1 MIHKKKIMLLLLT
14 SLITLSGCDYSKA
27 ENKDGFFYNTF
38 AAPMDHLLHW
48 LGSIFDNNYGL
59 AIIAI
64 VLIVRIIMLPF
75 MLSQSKNGH
84 LMRKKMGIVK
94 PEMTKIQ
101 DKIKNANTQE
111 EKMAANQEM
120 MDKYKAYGMN
130 PMKTM
135 LGCLPL
141 LVQMPVLYGLYVSL
155 KWPSSGGLT
164 DHAHFLW
171 FNLTQP
177 DIWITII
184 AGILYIIQPLIN
196 LENMP
201 KEQRSIGYLMTIISP
216 IFIIYISITSASALG
231 LYWTINAAFLI
242 VQMFFSNKY
251 YSKLATEEANQLEKK
266 IQSNHTQNNE
276 SKRTLSENS

>member
-1 MIHKKKIMLLLLT
+1 MIHKKLMVFL
-14 SLITLSGCDYSKA
+14 LITLVILSGCDYSKA
-27 ENKDGFFYNTF
+27 ENRNSFFYNTF
-38 AAPMDHLLHW
+38 ALPMDHLLHW
-48 LGSIFDNNYGL
+48 LGSVFDNNYGL

-64 VLIVRIIMLPF
+64 VLIVRLIMLPF
-75 MLSQSKNGH
+75 ILAQTKNGQF
-84 LMRKKMGIVK
+84 MRKKMDIVK

-101 DKIKNANTQE
+101 EKIKNANTQE
-111 EKMAANQEM
+111 EKIAINQEM
-120 MDKYKAYGMN
+120 MKKYKEYGMN

-141 LVQMPVLYGLYVSL
+141 LIQAPILFGLYVSL

-164 DHAHFLW
+164 EHANFLW

-184 AGILYIIQPLIN
+184 AGILYIIQSLIN
-196 LENMP
+196 IENMP
-201 KEQRSIGYLMTIISP
+201 KEQRSMGYLMAIISP

-242 VQMFFSNKY
+242 IQMFFSNKY
-251 YSKLATEEANQLEKK
+251 YSKLAKQEANKLEEQLK
-266 IQSNHTQNNE
+266 
-276 SKRTLSENS
+276 NSST

>member
-1 MIHKKKIMLLLLT
+1 MIHRKKLITLLLL
-14 SLITLSGCDYSKA
+14 SFTLLSACDYSKS
-27 ENKDGFFYNTF
+27 ENRNGFFYNTF

-75 MLSQSKNGH
+75 MLAQSKNGH
-84 LMRKKMGIVK
+84 LMRKKMEIVK
-94 PEMTKIQ
+94 PELTKIQ
-101 DKIKNANTQE
+101 EKIKAANTQE

-120 MDKYKAYGMN
+120 INKYKEYNMN
-130 PMKTM
+130 PIKTM

-141 LVQMPVLYGLYVSL
+141 LIQMPILFGLYVSL

-164 DHAHFLW
+164 EHTAFLW

-177 DIWITII
+177 DIWISII

-196 LENMP
+196 MENMP
-201 KEQRSIGYLMTIISP
+201 KEQRSMGYIMAIISP

-242 VQMFFSNKY
+242 IQMFFSNRY
-251 YSKLATEEANQLEKK
+251 YSRLATKEANQLKRKVE
-266 IQSNHTQNNE
+266 NN
-276 SKRTLSENS
+276 KLATKYT

>member
-1 MIHKKKIMLLLLT
+1 MIYRKNIISLALIALL
-14 SLITLSGCDYSKA
+14 TLSGCDYSNP
-27 ENKDGFFYNTF
+27 ENKNGFFYNTF

-75 MLSQSKNGH
+75 MLAQSKNGN
-84 LMRKKMGIVK
+84 LMRKKMEIVK
-94 PEMTKIQ
+94 PELTKIQ
-101 DKIKNANTQE
+101 EKIKKANTQE

-120 MDKYKAYGMN
+120 MNKYKEYNMN

-141 LVQMPVLYGLYVSL
+141 LIQMPVLFGLYVSL

-164 DHAHFLW
+164 EHADFLW
-171 FNLTQP
+171 FNLTHP

-184 AGILYIIQPLIN
+184 AGILYIIQPLVN

-201 KEQRSIGYLMTIISP
+201 KEQRSMGYMMAVISP

-242 VQMFFSNKY
+242 IQMFFSNRY
-251 YSKLATEEANQLEKK
+251 YSRLATKEANQLKRKVE
-266 IQSNHTQNNE
+266 NN
-276 SKRTLSENS
+276 KLATKYT

>member
-1 MIHKKKIMLLLLT
+1 MIYRKNIIALALIA
-14 SLITLSGCDYSKA
+14 LITLSGCDYSNP
-27 ENKDGFFYNTF
+27 ENKNGFFYNTF

-48 LGSIFDNNYGL
+48 LGSTFAGNYGL

-75 MLSQSKNGH
+75 MLAQSKNGH
-84 LMRKKMGIVK
+84 LMREKMEIVK
-94 PEMTKIQ
+94 PELTKIQ
-101 DKIKNANTQE
+101 EKIKKANTQE
-111 EKMAANQEM
+111 EKIAANQEM
-120 MDKYKAYGMN
+120 MNKYKEYNMN

-141 LVQMPVLYGLYVSL
+141 LIQMPVLFGLYVSL

-164 DHAHFLW
+164 EHADFLW
-171 FNLTQP
+171 FNLTHP

-184 AGILYIIQPLIN
+184 AGILYIIQPLVN

-201 KEQRSIGYLMTIISP
+201 KEQRSMGYMMAIISP
-216 IFIIYISITSASALG
+216 MFIIYISITSASALG

-242 VQMFFSNKY
+242 VQMFFSNRY
-251 YSKLATEEANQLEKK
+251 YSKLATKEANQLKRKVE
-266 IQSNHTQNNE
+266 NN
-276 SKRTLSENS
+276 KLATKYT

>member
-1 MIHKKKIMLLLLT
+1 LIYRKKIISLALIALL
-14 SLITLSGCDYSKA
+14 TLSGCDYSNP
-27 ENKDGFFYNTF
+27 ENKNGFFYNTF

-75 MLSQSKNGH
+75 MLAQSKNGN
-84 LMRKKMGIVK
+84 LMRKKMEIVK
-94 PEMTKIQ
+94 PELTKIQ
-101 DKIKNANTQE
+101 EKIKKANTQE
-111 EKMAANQEM
+111 EKKMAANQEM
-120 MDKYKAYGMN
+120 MNKYKEYNMN

-135 LGCLPL
+135 LGCLPYL
-141 LVQMPVLYGLYVSL
+141 LIQMPVLFGLYVSL

-164 DHAHFLW
+164 EHADFLW
-171 FNLTQP
+171 FNLTHP

-184 AGILYIIQPLIN
+184 AGILYIIQPLVN

-201 KEQRSIGYLMTIISP
+201 KEQRSMGYMMAVISP

-231 LYWTINAAFLI
+231 LYWTINAAFSI
-242 VQMFFSNKY
+242 IQMFFSNRY
-251 YSKLATEEANQLEKK
+251 YSRLATKEANQLKRKVE
-266 IQSNHTQNNE
+266 NN
-276 SKRTLSENS
+276 KLATKYT

>member
-1 MIHKKKIMLLLLT
+1 MKHRKNILALV
-14 SLITLSGCDYSKA
+14 LITLIILSGCDYSKP
-27 ENKDGFFYNTF
+27 ENKNGFFYDTF
-38 AAPMDHLLHW
+38 AVPMDHLLHW

-75 MLSQSKNGH
+75 MLAQSKNGH
-84 LMRKKMGIVK
+84 FMRKKMEIIK
-94 PEMTKIQ
+94 PEMGEIQ
-101 DKIKNANTQE
+101 EKIKNANTQE

-120 MDKYKAYGMN
+120 MNKYKEYNMN

-141 LVQMPVLYGLYVSL
+141 LVQMPILFGLYVSL

-164 DHAHFLW
+164 EHANFLW
-171 FNLTQP
+171 FNLTHP

-184 AGILYIIQPLIN
+184 AGILYIIQPLVN

-201 KEQRSIGYLMTIISP
+201 KEQRSMGYMMAVISP

-242 VQMFFSNKY
+242 IQMFFSNRY
-251 YSKLATEEANQLEKK
+251 YSKLATKEANQLKRK
-266 IQSNHTQNNE
+266 IENNKSMAE
-276 SKRTLSENS
+276 CI

>member
-1 MIHKKKIMLLLLT
+1 LL
-14 SLITLSGCDYSKA
+14 SACDYSKS
-27 ENKDGFFYNTF
+27 ENRNGFFYNTF

-75 MLSQSKNGH
+75 MLAQSKNGH
-84 LMRKKMGIVK
+84 LMRKKMEIVK
-94 PEMTKIQ
+94 PELTKIQ
-101 DKIKNANTQE
+101 EKIKAANTQE

-120 MDKYKAYGMN
+120 INKYKEYNMN
-130 PMKTM
+130 PIKTM

-141 LVQMPVLYGLYVSL
+141 LIQMPILFGLYVSL

-164 DHAHFLW
+164 EHTAFLW

-177 DIWITII
+177 DIWISII

-196 LENMP
+196 MENMP
-201 KEQRSIGYLMTIISP
+201 KEQRSMGYIMAIISP

-242 VQMFFSNKY
+242 IQMFFSNRY
-251 YSKLATEEANQLEKK
+251 YSQLATKEANQL
-266 IQSNHTQNNE
+266 
-276 SKRTLSENS
+276 KR

>member
-1 MIHKKKIMLLLLT
+1 MKHRKNILALV
-14 SLITLSGCDYSKA
+14 LITLIILSGCDYSKP
-27 ENKDGFFYNTF
+27 ENKNGFFYDTF
-38 AAPMDHLLHW
+38 AVPMDHLLHW

-75 MLSQSKNGH
+75 MLAQSKNGH
-84 LMRKKMGIVK
+84 FMRKKIEIIK
-94 PEMTKIQ
+94 PEMVKIQ
-101 DKIKNANTQE
+101 EKIKHANTQE

-120 MDKYKAYGMN
+120 MNKYKEYNMN

-141 LVQMPVLYGLYVSL
+141 LVQMPVLFGLYVSL

-164 DHAHFLW
+164 EHANFLW

-184 AGILYIIQPLIN
+184 AGILYIIQPLVN

-201 KEQRSIGYLMTIISP
+201 KEQRSMGYMMAVISP

-242 VQMFFSNKY
+242 IQMFFSNRY
-251 YSKLATEEANQLEKK
+251 YSKLATKEANQLKRKNE
-266 IQSNHTQNNE
+266 NNKSVAE
-276 SKRTLSENS
+276 CT

>member
-1 MIHKKKIMLLLLT
+1 MIYRKNIISLALIALLT
-14 SLITLSGCDYSKA
+14 LSSCDYSNP
-27 ENKDGFFYNTF
+27 ENKNGFFYNTF

-75 MLSQSKNGH
+75 MLAQSKNGN
-84 LMRKKMGIVK
+84 LMRKKMEIVK
-94 PEMTKIQ
+94 PELTKIQ
-101 DKIKNANTQE
+101 EKIKKANTQE

-120 MDKYKAYGMN
+120 MNKYKEYNMN

-141 LVQMPVLYGLYVSL
+141 LIQMPVLFGLYVSL

-164 DHAHFLW
+164 EHADFLW
-171 FNLTQP
+171 FNLTHP

-184 AGILYIIQPLIN
+184 AGILYIIQPLVN

-201 KEQRSIGYLMTIISP
+201 KEQRSMGYMMAVISP

-231 LYWTINAAFLI
+231 LYWTINAAFSI
-242 VQMFFSNKY
+242 IQMFFSNRY
-251 YSKLATEEANQLEKK
+251 YSRLATKEANQLKRKVE
-266 IQSNHTQNNE
+266 NN
-276 SKRTLSENS
+276 KLATKYT

>member
-1 MIHKKKIMLLLLT
+1 MHKKKIMLLLLT

-171 FNLTQP
+171 FNLTHP
-177 DIWITII
+177 DIWVTVI

-201 KEQRSIGYLMTIISP
+201 KEQRSLGYLMTIISP

-231 LYWTINAAFLI
+231 LYWTINASFLI

-276 SKRTLSENS
+276 SKRTLSENA

>member
-1 MIHKKKIMLLLLT
+1 MHRKKLITLLLL
-14 SLITLSGCDYSKA
+14 SFALLSACDYSKS
-27 ENKDGFFYNTF
+27 ENRNGFFYNTF

-59 AIIAI
+59 AIISI

-75 MLSQSKNGH
+75 MLAQSKNGH
-84 LMRKKMGIVK
+84 LMRKKMEIVK
-94 PEMTKIQ
+94 PELTKIQ
-101 DKIKNANTQE
+101 ERIKKANTQE
-111 EKMAANQEM
+111 EKITANQEM
-120 MDKYKAYGMN
+120 MNKYREYNMN

-141 LVQMPVLYGLYVSL
+141 LIQMPILFGLYVSL

-164 DHAHFLW
+164 KYTDFLW

-184 AGILYIIQPLIN
+184 AGILYIVQPLIN
-196 LENMP
+196 MENMP
-201 KEQRSIGYLMTIISP
+201 KEQHFISYIMAIISP

-242 VQMFFSNKY
+242 IQMFFSNKY
-251 YSKLATEEANQLEKK
+251 YAKLAIKEADQLKK
-266 IQSNHTQNNE
+266 KLESNKKVDKYN
-276 SKRTLSENS
+276 

>member
-1 MIHKKKIMLLLLT
+1 MYKKKIMLLLLT
-14 SLITLSGCDYSKA
+14 SLIILSGCDYSKS

-38 AAPMDHLLHW
+38 AVPMDNLLHW
-48 LGSIFDNNYGL
+48 LGSTFDNNYGL

-64 VLIVRIIMLPF
+64 VLIVRLIMLPF
-75 MLSQSKNGH
+75 MLAQSKNGH
-84 LMRKKMGIVK
+84 FMRKKMDIVK

-101 DKIKNANTQE
+101 EKIKNANTQE
-111 EKMAANQEM
+111 DKMAANQEM
-120 MDKYKAYGMN
+120 MEKYKAYGMN

-141 LVQMPVLYGLYVSL
+141 LIQMPVLFGLYVSL

-164 DHAHFLW
+164 EHANFLW

-201 KEQRSIGYLMTIISP
+201 KEQRSMGYMMAIISP

-251 YSKLATEEANQLEKK
+251 YSKLAMEEANKLEKK
-266 IQSNHTQNNE
+266 IQSNHSQNSE
-276 SKRTLSENS
+276 SKRTLSENT

>member
-1 MIHKKKIMLLLLT
+1 MIHRKKLITLLLL
-14 SLITLSGCDYSKA
+14 SLTLLSACDYSKS
-27 ENKDGFFYNTF
+27 ENRNGFFYNTF

-75 MLSQSKNGH
+75 ILAQSKNGH
-84 LMRKKMGIVK
+84 LMRKKMEIVK
-94 PEMTKIQ
+94 PELTKIQ
-101 DKIKNANTQE
+101 EKIKAANTQE

-120 MDKYKAYGMN
+120 INKYKEYNMN

-141 LVQMPVLYGLYVSL
+141 LIQMPILFGLYVSL

-164 DHAHFLW
+164 EHTAFLW

-177 DIWITII
+177 DIWISII

-196 LENMP
+196 MENMP
-201 KEQRSIGYLMTIISP
+201 KEQRSMGYIMAIISP

-242 VQMFFSNKY
+242 IQMFFSNRY
-251 YSKLATEEANQLEKK
+251 YSQLATKEANQL
-266 IQSNHTQNNE
+266 
-276 SKRTLSENS
+276 KR

>member
-1 MIHKKKIMLLLLT
+1 
-14 SLITLSGCDYSKA
+14 
-27 ENKDGFFYNTF
+27 
-38 AAPMDHLLHW
+38 MDHLLHW

-59 AIIAI
+59 AIISI

-75 MLSQSKNGH
+75 MLAQSKNGH
-84 LMRKKMGIVK
+84 LMRKKMEIVK
-94 PEMTKIQ
+94 PELTKIQ
-101 DKIKNANTQE
+101 ERIKNANTQE
-111 EKMAANQEM
+111 EKITANQEM
-120 MDKYKAYGMN
+120 MNKYREYNMN

-141 LVQMPVLYGLYVSL
+141 LIQMPILFGLYVSL

-164 DHAHFLW
+164 EHTDFLW

-184 AGILYIIQPLIN
+184 AGILYIVQPLIN

-201 KEQRSIGYLMTIISP
+201 KEQHFISYIMAIISP
-216 IFIIYISITSASALG
+216 IFIVYISITSASALG

-242 VQMFFSNKY
+242 IQMFFSNRY
-251 YSKLATEEANQLEKK
+251 YSQLAIKEVNQL
-266 IQSNHTQNNE
+266 
-276 SKRTLSENS
+276 KR

>member
-1 MIHKKKIMLLLLT
+1 MIHRKKLITLLLL
-14 SLITLSGCDYSKA
+14 SLNLLSACDYSKS
-27 ENKDGFFYNTF
+27 ENRNGFFYNTF
-38 AAPMDHLLHW
+38 ATPMDHLLHW

-59 AIIAI
+59 AIISI

-75 MLSQSKNGH
+75 MLAQSKNGH
-84 LMRKKMGIVK
+84 LMRKKMEIVK
-94 PEMTKIQ
+94 PELTKIQ
-101 DKIKNANTQE
+101 ERIKNANTQE
-111 EKMAANQEM
+111 EKITANQEM
-120 MDKYKAYGMN
+120 MNKYREYNMN

-141 LVQMPVLYGLYVSL
+141 LIQMPILFGLYVSL

-164 DHAHFLW
+164 EHTDFLW

-184 AGILYIIQPLIN
+184 AGILYIVQPLIN

-201 KEQRSIGYLMTIISP
+201 KEQHFISYIMAIISP
-216 IFIIYISITSASALG
+216 IFIVYISITSASALG

-242 VQMFFSNKY
+242 IQMFFSNRY
-251 YSKLATEEANQLEKK
+251 YSQLAIKEVNQL
-266 IQSNHTQNNE
+266 
-276 SKRTLSENS
+276 KR

>member
-1 MIHKKKIMLLLLT
+1 MIHRKKLITLLLL
-14 SLITLSGCDYSKA
+14 SFTLLSACDYSKS
-27 ENKDGFFYNTF
+27 ENRNGFFYNTF

-75 MLSQSKNGH
+75 MLAQSKNGN
-84 LMRKKMGIVK
+84 LMRKKMEIVK
-94 PEMTKIQ
+94 PELTKIQ
-101 DKIKNANTQE
+101 EKIKKANTQE

-120 MDKYKAYGMN
+120 MNKYKEYNMN

-141 LVQMPVLYGLYVSL
+141 LIQMPVLFGLYASL

-164 DHAHFLW
+164 EHADFLW
-171 FNLTQP
+171 FNLTHP

-184 AGILYIIQPLIN
+184 AGILYIIQPLVN

-201 KEQRSIGYLMTIISP
+201 KEQRSMGYMMAVISP

-242 VQMFFSNKY
+242 IQMFFSNRY
-251 YSKLATEEANQLEKK
+251 YSRLATKEANQLKRKVE
-266 IQSNHTQNNE
+266 NN
-276 SKRTLSENS
+276 KLATKYT

>member
-1 MIHKKKIMLLLLT
+1 MIYRKNIISLALIALL
-14 SLITLSGCDYSKA
+14 TLSGCDYSNP
-27 ENKDGFFYNTF
+27 ENKNGFFYNTF

-75 MLSQSKNGH
+75 MLAQSKNGN
-84 LMRKKMGIVK
+84 LMRKKMEIVK
-94 PEMTKIQ
+94 PELTKIQ
-101 DKIKNANTQE
+101 EKIKKANTQE

-120 MDKYKAYGMN
+120 MNKYKEYNMN

-141 LVQMPVLYGLYVSL
+141 LIQMPVLFGLYVSL

-164 DHAHFLW
+164 EHADFLW
-171 FNLTQP
+171 FNLTHP

-184 AGILYIIQPLIN
+184 AGILYIIQPLVN

-201 KEQRSIGYLMTIISP
+201 KEQRSMGYMMAIISP

-242 VQMFFSNKY
+242 IQMFFSNRY
-251 YSKLATEEANQLEKK
+251 YSRLATKEANQLKRKVE
-266 IQSNHTQNNE
+266 NN
-276 SKRTLSENS
+276 KLATKYT

>member
-1 MIHKKKIMLLLLT
+1 MHRKKLTALLLL
-14 SLITLSGCDYSKA
+14 SFTLLSACDYSKS
-27 ENKDGFFYNTF
+27 ENRNSFFYNTF

-64 VLIVRIIMLPF
+64 VLIVRVIMLPF
-75 MLSQSKNGH
+75 MLAQSKNGH
-84 LMRKKMGIVK
+84 LMRKKMEIVK
-94 PEMTKIQ
+94 PELTKIQ
-101 DKIKNANTQE
+101 ERIKNAHTQE
-111 EKMAANQEM
+111 EKIAANQEM
-120 MDKYKAYGMN
+120 MNKYKEYNMN

-141 LVQMPVLYGLYVSL
+141 LIQMPVLFGLYVSL

-164 DHAHFLW
+164 EHTDFLW

-184 AGILYIIQPLIN
+184 AGILYIVQPLIN
-196 LENMP
+196 MANMP
-201 KEQRSIGYLMTIISP
+201 EKQRSIGYIMAIISP

-242 VQMFFSNKY
+242 IQMFFSNKY
-251 YSKLATEEANQLEKK
+251 YSNLATKEANQLKRK
-266 IQSNHTQNNE
+266 IKNN
-276 SKRTLSENS
+276 